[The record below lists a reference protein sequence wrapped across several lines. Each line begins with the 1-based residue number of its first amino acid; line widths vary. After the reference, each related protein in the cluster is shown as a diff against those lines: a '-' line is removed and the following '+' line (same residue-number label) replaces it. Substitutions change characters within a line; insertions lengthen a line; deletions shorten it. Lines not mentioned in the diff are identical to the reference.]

1 MRLQTRTVVSLS
13 FFVVGFAL
21 RSFFPDASLRA
32 ADADVPHAIPV
43 RHSPR
48 AEGESWALAETAN
61 FRIHHNQSRAVA
73 ERAARIAEAVRESA
87 AKKWFGE
94 PAPAWDEP
102 CDIYLYDTAQ
112 DYSLAT
118 GRPPQVAG
126 HSSFQEKDGRVVS
139 RRIDLHCDNPNV
151 FIGVLPHETTHVV
164 LAGRFGAHRLP
175 HWADEGMAVLSEPRD
190 RVALHLNNLPRH
202 RQDDELFPVA
212 ELMQMDDYPDVRRIG
227 PFYAESVSLVS
238 FLSAEKGPKAF
249 ARFLRDGLED
259 GYESALKKDYDIKD
273 FDDLQERWQRYA
285 FRAPPPLKGE
295 GE

>member
-1 MRLQTRTVVSLS
+1 MR
-13 FFVVGFAL
+13 
-21 RSFFPDASLRA
+21 
-32 ADADVPHAIPV
+32 
-43 RHSPR
+43 
-48 AEGESWALAETAN
+48 
-61 FRIHHNQSRAVA
+61 
-73 ERAARIAEAVRESA
+73 EAA

-94 PAPAWDEP
+94 PAPPWDEP

-126 HSSFQEKDGRVVS
+126 HSSFQEKNGRVVS
-139 RRIDLHCDNPNV
+139 RRIDLHCDDPNV

-259 GYESALKKDYDIKD
+259 GYESALKRDYGINN
-273 FDDLQERWQRYA
+273 FDDLQDAGSVTPSALPLPSKGRGNERHLPGDVA
-285 FRAPPPLKGE
+285 FGPSNTTSPVKCSVSTAWAGCVTCCVTTSPGFGALTRQWTCSTSPSTTRRVISTV
-295 GE
+295 